1 MLKLQRFTAVLL
13 VTFIIM
19 SITGCNLIEKEEK
32 VGKEINGEVMVA
44 SVNKE
49 NITKAEYDR
58 VLEDVQDTFKAYYG
72 EEFFSTDEGKEVLEQ
87 IKEKLLED
95 FIIQKIILT
104 EASNM
109 DISVTAEEID
119 KLLEQLIEDYGGQE
133 QFDKLIE
140 ERGIDLDNLKQDFH
154 FQLTAEKLMEEVTKE
169 VEINN
174 KEIREYYENNP
185 DEFKEFPDEVKA
197 RHILVDDEDEAK
209 KLLEQLK
216 NGADFAELAK
226 QHSKDPGS
234 KDEGGDLGY
243 FNRGAMVAEFDEAV
257 FNMEVGEIS
266 DIVKTRYGYHIIK
279 LEEKT
284 IGPVIKFAE
293 IEEELKEQLLLN
305 KKYEEFDK
313 QVSEW
318 RKAAK
323 VKKYI

>member
-1 MLKLQRFTAVLL
+1 MVPILPSLQA
-13 VTFIIM
+13 
-19 SITGCNLIEKEEK
+19 
-32 VGKEINGEVMVA
+32 A
-44 SVNKE
+44 
-49 NITKAEYDR
+49 
-58 VLEDVQDTFKAYYG
+58 FKR
-72 EEFFSTDEGKEVLEQ
+72 S
-87 IKEKLLED
+87 
-95 FIIQKIILT
+95 
-104 EASNM
+104 
-109 DISVTAEEID
+109 
-119 KLLEQLIEDYGGQE
+119 
-133 QFDKLIE
+133 
-140 ERGIDLDNLKQDFH
+140 
-154 FQLTAEKLMEEVTKE
+154 
-169 VEINN
+169 
-174 KEIREYYENNP
+174 
-185 DEFKEFPDEVKA
+185 
-197 RHILVDDEDEAK
+197 
-209 KLLEQLK
+209 
-216 NGADFAELAK
+216 
-226 QHSKDPGS
+226 GS

>member
-1 MLKLQRFTAVLL
+1 
-13 VTFIIM
+13 M